1 MYEIQA
7 VIGDGK
13 VIQSDMLI
21 GTRIVNLP
29 QNKSMIP
36 FSEEF
41 KTANGIP
48 DLPFTF
54 DGAKTIHPS
63 IADFCR
69 TVSVHGKIAYIE
81 AFFFGGQGTQA
92 CSLWNTGIMVEE
104 PRVGLQSINIAL
116 KFLEVKKEEGLDEFD
131 TMGLGNFRKIEDW
144 LY

>member
-7 VIGDGK
+7 VIGESK
-13 VIQSDMLI
+13 VIQSDILI

-29 QNKSMIP
+29 QNKVMIP
-36 FSEEF
+36 FSEKF

-48 DLPFTF
+48 NLPFTF
-54 DGAKTIHPS
+54 DGAKTLHPS

-92 CSLWNTGIMVEE
+92 CSLM
-104 PRVGLQSINIAL
+104 
-116 KFLEVKKEEGLDEFD
+116 KKV
-131 TMGLGNFRKIEDW
+131 
-144 LY
+144 